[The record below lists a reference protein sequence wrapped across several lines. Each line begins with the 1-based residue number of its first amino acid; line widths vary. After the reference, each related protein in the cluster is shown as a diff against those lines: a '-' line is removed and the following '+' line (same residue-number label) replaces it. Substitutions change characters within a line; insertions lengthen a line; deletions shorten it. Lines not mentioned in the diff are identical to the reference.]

1 MKIRIR
7 ENDRTYR
14 FWIPGWLLWGPAT
27 RWMLRVGMK
36 TGKRYL
42 PETLQGLTPEK
53 VEMLLLELRR
63 IKRSRS
69 TWELVDVQSAD
80 GTYIKIVL

>member
-14 FWIPGWLLWGPAT
+14 FWIPGWLIWGPAT
-27 RWMLRVGMK
+27 RWILRAGMR
-36 TGKRYL
+36 TGTRYL
-42 PETLQGLTPEK
+42 PENIQGLSPEK

-63 IKRSRS
+63 IKKSYGS
-69 TWELVDVQSAD
+69 WELADVQSAD
-80 GTYIKIVL
+80 GTYIKVIL